1 MRRLNT
7 ANEPNSVPYRRQ
19 RNFVTNEID
28 LLPWAAFRWDE
39 EVIRIQAT
47 EHFRPKSDESESD
60 IPIDRELLAIFRG
73 YYARSGGEFV
83 IESDCEP
90 NVNLPYGQYRCHR
103 EFIELISWLRS
114 KGVASRTPLH
124 ALRKEYGSWVNQH
137 FGLVA
142 ASETLRHGDIKTTFN
157 HYIENK
163 KRSVIGFSHLLKGER
178 HHHPD
183 GYQRAGCGLTFA
195 PKACLPFACQF

>member
-114 KGVASRTPLH
+114 KGVAF
-124 ALRKEYGSWVNQH
+124 KD
-137 FGLVA
+137 A
-142 ASETLRHGDIKTTFN
+142 ASRVAKRIRFLGQPAFRLGCRQRGAPSCRHQDDVQPL
-157 HYIENK
+157 Y
-163 KRSVIGFSHLLKGER
+163 
-178 HHHPD
+178 
-183 GYQRAGCGLTFA
+183 
-195 PKACLPFACQF
+195 